1 HQSHLTLRRLCRIL
15 RRDTLFPYTTLF
27 RSRRRET
34 SMKSNFEQFNL
45 EPYLLEAI
53 AELNFKEPTQ
63 IQTEVITEIQS
74 KRDIIA
80 QSKTGSGKT
89 HAFLLPLL
97 NQLDENANNVQ
108 VIITAPSRELAEQ
121 LYQAAIQL
129 TENAPW
135 DIVVSRFMGG
145 TDKNRQIESLE
156 NSQPDV
162 VIGTPGRLFDLI
174 QSNELRTN
182 SAYAMVV
189 DEADMTLDLG
199 FIEEV
204 DKIASTVQSN
214 SQLLV
219 FSATIPQK
227 LQPFLQKYMN
237 QPIRIEIENKEVI
250 SDLIDNWLISTKSK
264 ERTEVIYNL
273 LTIGNPYLVLI
284 FANTKENVEK
294 LANQLID
301 RGLNVGILHG
311 GLDSRERRRVMREIH
326 NLDYQFIVATDL
338 AARGIDIEGVSHVIN
353 AEVPQDLSYFVHR
366 VGRTGRNKL
375 PGIAITLYS
384 PGEEDEIQIIEN
396 MGISFEEK
404 TIKNNEIVDAPEKRT
419 ERKRPAKPL
428 EYDAE
433 IAGLAKKSKKKV
445 KPGYRRKIRSKRKE
459 LNKQKSRQKRKQN
472 KRKK

>member
-1 HQSHLTLRRLCRIL
+1 
-15 RRDTLFPYTTLF
+15 
-27 RSRRRET
+27 
-34 SMKSNFEQFNL
+34 MKNNFKQFNL

-53 AELNFKEPTQ
+53 SELNFKEPTE
-63 IQTEVITEIQS
+63 IQTEVITNIQS
-74 KRDIIA
+74 NRDIIA

-97 NQLDENANNVQ
+97 NQLDQNANNVQ
-108 VIITAPSRELAEQ
+108 VVITAPSRELAEQ
-121 LYQAAIQL
+121 LYQATIQL
-129 TENAPW
+129 TKNAPW
-135 DIVVSRFMGG
+135 DIEVSRFIGG

-204 DKIASTVQSN
+204 DKIASTLQSN

-404 TIKNNEIVDAPEKRT
+404 TIKNDEIVDAPEKRT

>member
-1 HQSHLTLRRLCRIL
+1 
-15 RRDTLFPYTTLF
+15 
-27 RSRRRET
+27 
-34 SMKSNFEQFNL
+34 MKNNFKQFNL

-53 AELNFKEPTQ
+53 SELNFKEPTE
-63 IQTEVITEIQS
+63 IQTEVITNIQS
-74 KRDIIA
+74 NRDIIA

-97 NQLDENANNVQ
+97 NQLDQNANNVQ
-108 VIITAPSRELAEQ
+108 VVITAPSRELAEQ
-121 LYQAAIQL
+121 LYQATIQL
-129 TENAPW
+129 TKNAPW
-135 DIVVSRFMGG
+135 DIEVSRFIGG

-204 DKIASTVQSN
+204 DKIASTLQSN

>member
-1 HQSHLTLRRLCRIL
+1 
-15 RRDTLFPYTTLF
+15 
-27 RSRRRET
+27 
-34 SMKSNFEQFNL
+34 MKSNFEQFNL

-145 TDKNRQIESLE
+145 TDKTKQIESLE
-156 NSQPDV
+156 NKQPDV
-162 VIGTPGRLFDLI
+162 VIGTPGRLLDLVK
-174 QSNELRTN
+174 SNKLRVHT
-182 SAYAMVV
+182 AFAMVV
-189 DEADMTLDLG
+189 DEADMTLDMG

-204 DKIASTVQSN
+204 DQVAGAIPTD
-214 SQLLV
+214 SQFLV

-237 QPIRIEIENKEVI
+237 SPITITVENKEVI

-264 ERTEVIYNL
+264 KRTDLIYKL
-273 LTIGNPYLVLI
+273 LTFGNPYLVLI
-284 FANTKENVEK
+284 FANTKEKVEE
-294 LANQLID
+294 LASQLED
-301 RGLNVGILHG
+301 RGLENVGVLHG

-366 VGRTGRNKL
+366 VGRTGRNNL

-384 PGEEDEIQIIEN
+384 PGEEDEIKVIED
-396 MGISFEEK
+396 MGITFNEK
-404 TIKNNEIVDAPEKRT
+404 VVKKDEIIDAPVRREKR
-419 ERKRPAKPL
+419 RKPTQTL
-428 EYDAE
+428 EYDGVIE
-433 IAGLAKKSKKKV
+433 GMAKKAKKNI
-445 KPGYRRKIRSKRKE
+445 KPGYRRKLRKKRNE
-459 LNKQKSRQKRKQN
+459 INKQKNRQKGRQN
-472 KRKK
+472 RRSR

>member
-1 HQSHLTLRRLCRIL
+1 
-15 RRDTLFPYTTLF
+15 
-27 RSRRRET
+27 
-34 SMKSNFEQFNL
+34 MKNDFKQFNL
-45 EPYLLEAI
+45 EPYLLDAI
-53 AELNFKEPTQ
+53 FELDFKEPTE
-63 IQTEVITEIQS
+63 IQTEVITNIQS
-74 KRDIIA
+74 NRDIIA

-97 NQLDENANNVQ
+97 NQLDQNAKNVQ
-108 VIITAPSRELAEQ
+108 VVITAPSRELAEQ

-129 TENAPW
+129 TKKAPW
-135 DIVVSRFMGG
+135 DIEVSRFIGG
-145 TDKNRQIESLE
+145 TDKNRQIESLQ

-162 VIGTPGRLFDLI
+162 AIGTPGRLLDLI
-174 QSNELRTN
+174 QSNELKTN

-189 DEADMTLDLG
+189 DEADMTLDMG

-204 DKIASTVQSN
+204 DQIAATLQSS

-237 QPIRIEIENKEVI
+237 HPIRIEVENKEVI
-250 SDLIDNWLISTKSK
+250 SDLIDNWLISTRSK
-264 ERTEVIYNL
+264 DRLEVIYNL

-294 LANQLID
+294 LAKELID
-301 RGLNVGILHG
+301 RDLNVGVLHG

-366 VGRTGRNKL
+366 VGRTGRNNL

-384 PGEEDEIQIIEN
+384 PGEEDEIQTIED

-404 TIKNNEIVDAPEKRT
+404 IIKNHEIVDAPEKRA

-428 EYDAE
+428 EYNAE
-433 IAGLAKKSKKKV
+433 IAGLVKKSKKKV

-459 LNKQKSRQKRKQN
+459 LNKQKNRQKRRQN

>member
-1 HQSHLTLRRLCRIL
+1 
-15 RRDTLFPYTTLF
+15 
-27 RSRRRET
+27 
-34 SMKSNFEQFNL
+34 MKSNFEQFNL

-135 DIVVSRFMGG
+135 DVVVSRFMGG
-145 TDKNRQIESLE
+145 TDKNKQIESLE
-156 NSQPDV
+156 NKHPDV
-162 VIGTPGRLFDLI
+162 VIGTPGRLLDLVK
-174 QSNELRTN
+174 SNKLRVHT
-182 SAYAMVV
+182 AFAMVV
-189 DEADMTLDLG
+189 DEADMTLDMG

-204 DKIASTVQSN
+204 DQVAGAIPTD
-214 SQLLV
+214 SQFLV

-237 QPIRIEIENKEVI
+237 SPITITVENKEVI

-264 ERTEVIYNL
+264 KRTDLIYKL
-273 LTIGNPYLVLI
+273 LTFGNPYLVLI
-284 FANTKENVEK
+284 FANTKEKVEE
-294 LANQLID
+294 LASQLED
-301 RGLNVGILHG
+301 RGLENVGVLHG

-366 VGRTGRNKL
+366 VGRTGRNNL

-384 PGEEDEIQIIEN
+384 PGEEDEIKVIED
-396 MGISFEEK
+396 MGITFNEK
-404 TIKNNEIVDAPEKRT
+404 VVKKDEIIDAPVRREKR
-419 ERKRPAKPL
+419 RKPTQTL
-428 EYDAE
+428 EYDGVIE
-433 IAGLAKKSKKKV
+433 GMAKKAKKNI
-445 KPGYRRKIRSKRKE
+445 KPGYRRKLRKKRNE
-459 LNKQKSRQKRKQN
+459 INKQKNRQKGRQN
-472 KRKK
+472 RRSR